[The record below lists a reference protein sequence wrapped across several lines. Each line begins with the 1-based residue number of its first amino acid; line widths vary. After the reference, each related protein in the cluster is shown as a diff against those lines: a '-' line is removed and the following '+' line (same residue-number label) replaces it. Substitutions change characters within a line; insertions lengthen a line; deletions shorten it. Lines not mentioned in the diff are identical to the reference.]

1 MPNGEYPALE
11 FDSQLNSPSP
21 CRAPTPHPR
30 TVSPLEARKQLG
42 VGRGAADTSDS
53 APDTGTVEDS
63 GRKQSS
69 KLAMLQMLRQKVRKQ
84 RESEE

>member
-1 MPNGEYPALE
+1 MLQ
-11 FDSQLNSPSP
+11 FHSQLHSPSP

-42 VGRGAADTSDS
+42 VGRGASDS

-69 KLAMLQMLRQKVRKQ
+69 KLAMLQMLRAKVRKQ